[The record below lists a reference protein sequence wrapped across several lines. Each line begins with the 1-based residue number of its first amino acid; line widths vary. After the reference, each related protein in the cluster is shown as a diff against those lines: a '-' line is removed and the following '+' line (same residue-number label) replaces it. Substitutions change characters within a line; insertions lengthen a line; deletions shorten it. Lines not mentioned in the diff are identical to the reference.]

1 MNVPERRMLMFRLGL
16 SNLQLRSNLLP
27 EDYQGE
33 YKHRLGTKVMHCITV
48 YEIKDIK
55 RRCPLLILEF
65 TPEQQKE
72 WISGLFDGDTSVS
85 MAECDRAR
93 AWLEQLAENMEE
105 ALASLE
111 DRADA
116 ERAFEVLCGAES
128 LADPRLD
135 STYAAKAAVW
145 AQRAR
150 AILERPEF
158 RLTPQMIDDRLNEV
172 LGVTS
177 GNLRLDIPAPR
188 TFRGPSPTQVPGALR
203 TVHVDRG
210 E

>member
-1 MNVPERRMLMFRLGL
+1 MFRLGL

-33 YKHRLGTKVMHCITV
+33 YKHRAGKRIMAVITAHEV
-48 YEIKDIK
+48 KDIW
-55 RRCPLLILEF
+55 RRNPLLKDYL
-65 TPEQQKE
+65 TREQHQE
-72 WISGLFDGDTSVS
+72 WIARLFDGDTSVS

-116 ERAFEVLCGAES
+116 ERAFEVLCVAES

-158 RLTPQMIDDRLNEV
+158 RLTPQMIDDRLTQA

-177 GNLRLDIPAPR
+177 GKLRLDSPTPR
-188 TFRGPSPTQVPGALR
+188 TFRGPSPTQVPGAVR
-203 TVHVDRG
+203 TVHVDG
-210 E
+210 GK

>member
-1 MNVPERRMLMFRLGL
+1 MFRLGL

-33 YKHRLGTKVMHCITV
+33 YKHRPGQKIMAVITAHEV
-48 YEIKDIK
+48 KDIW
-55 RRCPLLILEF
+55 RRNPLLKDHL
-65 TPEQQKE
+65 TREQHQE
-72 WISGLFDGDTSVS
+72 RIARLFDGDTGVS

-105 ALASLE
+105 VLASLE

-116 ERAFEVLCGAES
+116 ERAFEVLCVAES
-128 LADPRLD
+128 LAAPRLD

-145 AQRAR
+145 VQRAR

-158 RLTPQMIDDRLNEV
+158 RLTPQMIDDWLTQA

-177 GNLRLDIPAPR
+177 GNLRLDSPAPC
-188 TFRGPSPTQVPGALR
+188 TFRGPSHAGSQRPANGAC
-203 TVHVDRG
+203 
-210 E
+210 